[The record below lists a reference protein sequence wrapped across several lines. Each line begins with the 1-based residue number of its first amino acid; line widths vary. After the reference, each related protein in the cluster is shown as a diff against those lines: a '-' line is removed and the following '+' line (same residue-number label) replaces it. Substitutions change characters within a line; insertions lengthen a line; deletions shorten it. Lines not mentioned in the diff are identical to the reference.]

1 MKNPTA
7 ININLS
13 YLYTVS
19 GGDTTFEKMVLM
31 GAVDDI
37 QSQVEKLQLDWNKKD
52 AVNIRRNAHSLKSVV
67 AIAGLSEMEANC
79 NHIEQLFVDE
89 EFHSEGLV
97 YLNKIVSLW
106 VIAKPMMEEMIV
118 ATYP

>member
-7 ININLS
+7 IQINLS

-37 QSQVEKLQLDWNKKD
+37 QSQIEKLQSDWDKED

-67 AIAGLSEMEANC
+67 AITGLSEIESNC
-79 NHIEQLFVDE
+79 KNIEQLFADE
-89 EFHSEGLV
+89 KFHPEGLV
-97 YLNKIVSLW
+97 YLDKIVSLW
-106 VIAKPMMEEMIV
+106 IIAKPLMEEMIIE
-118 ATYP
+118 TYP